1 MASPTLPITGGH
13 VDLEHRLVIRGARRE
28 RLTEREAALLAFLA
42 ARPGRYVTPEAL
54 LVEVWGY
61 APGVHSRTVYATA
74 GRLRAKLEED
84 PEAPAHL
91 ESARGLGYRFTPL
104 AAGLPAPVDAF
115 VGRADELAALAA
127 LMARA
132 RLVTLLGPG
141 GAGKTRLALRWAEG
155 RGAVFCDLSA
165 ARSTADVRRAI
176 ASAGAPLVVLDN
188 FEQVV
193 DAAAESVAPWLAADA
208 TRRALVTSRHA
219 LQLRGEHLLAVG
231 PMSGADGAALFRVRA
246 RAAGAGAGAGAD
258 YTPATLEALV
268 QRLDGLPLAIELA
281 AARSTLLPP
290 ERLGLDTLGSAPAD
304 APARHRTLDAVLG
317 WSWSLLSEADRA
329 ALVAASVFRGGFT
342 AEAAAAVLDAADPLG
357 ALERLRARSMV
368 SAREG
373 RFSLLESVRAYAAR
387 RSPALAADAEDRH
400 AAWFARWGAET
411 AQAIEVFGRQDRL
424 AALAAELDN
433 LLAVA
438 ERRPGGP
445 LGIQALMAA
454 FPALRHRGGWESY
467 LERLERVPR
476 PWPAALHYQRADVDF
491 LRGEP
496 ARALAGLDAA
506 GAGADLLLE
515 TRIARAVA
523 RIHYNRNQLDEAVE
537 AWTRAAALADRC
549 GAPHLRGS
557 TLESLGILAL
567 ARGELDAAEGYHQ
580 RALALARTAG
590 ARQLEAHVI
599 MNLGNVRRRLGRTD
613 EALACFQ
620 EALATM
626 RALGN
631 RVDEGFLLKNIALV
645 AMDRG
650 DPEAIDQAL
659 REARAFTERH
669 RLERIRAEVLWCQ
682 GRAAHAR
689 GALAEA
695 EALLR
700 EAVLLFRERGV
711 QRLLGLGL
719 AHQGAV
725 LADRGRLAE
734 AEAALVEAAAVIA
747 AMGDP
752 KGRAALA
759 ACEGHLALARGE
771 PLDPLLAEARRGQAL
786 SDDVRWALRVL
797 EVAAAAE

>member
-1 MASPTLPITGGH
+1 MASRTLPITGGH

-28 RLTEREAALLAFLA
+28 RLTEREAALLTFLA
-42 ARPGRYVTPEAL
+42 ARPGRFVTPEAL

-61 APGVHSRTVYATA
+61 APGVRSRTVYATA
-74 GRLRAKLEED
+74 GRLRAKLEVD

-115 VGRADELAALAA
+115 VGRAAELAALAA

-165 ARSTADVRRAI
+165 ARSTGDVRRAL

-193 DAAAESVAPWLAADA
+193 DAAAESVTPWLAADP

-231 PMSGADGAALFRVRA
+231 PMSAADGAALFRVRA
-246 RAAGAGAGAGAD
+246 RAAGAAED
-258 YTPATLEALV
+258 FTPATLEALV

-342 AEAAAAVLDAADPLG
+342 AEAAAAVLDVADPLG
-357 ALERLRARSMV
+357 ALERLRSRSMV
-368 SAREG
+368 SVREG
-373 RFSLLESVRAYAAR
+373 RFSLLESVRVYTAG
-387 RSPALAADAEDRH
+387 RSPALAAAAEDRH

-411 AQAIEVFGRQDRL
+411 ARAIEVLGRQDRL

-438 ERRPGGP
+438 DRRPGGP
-445 LGIQALMAA
+445 LGIQALLAA

-506 GAGADLLLE
+506 RAGADLLLE

-549 GAPHLRGS
+549 AAPHLRGS

-599 MNLGNVRRRLGRTD
+599 MNLGNVRRRRGLPE

-620 EALATM
+620 EALTIM

-631 RVDEGFLLKNIALV
+631 RVDEGFLLKNVALV

-650 DPEAIDQAL
+650 DPDAIDQAL
-659 REARAFTERH
+659 REARVFTEQH

-682 GRAAHAR
+682 GRVAHAR

-695 EALLR
+695 
-700 EAVLLFRERGV
+700 
-711 QRLLGLGL
+711 
-719 AHQGAV
+719 
-725 LADRGRLAE
+725 D
-734 AEAALVEAAAVIA
+734 AVIT

-759 ACEGHLALARGE
+759 ACGGHLALARGE
-771 PLDPLLAEARRGQAL
+771 PLDPLLAEARRGRAL

-797 EVAAAAE
+797 EAAAE